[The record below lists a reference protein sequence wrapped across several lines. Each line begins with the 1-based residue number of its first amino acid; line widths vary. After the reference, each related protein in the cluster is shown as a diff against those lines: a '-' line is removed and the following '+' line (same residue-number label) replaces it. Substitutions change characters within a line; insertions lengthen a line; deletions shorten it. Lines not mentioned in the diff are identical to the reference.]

1 MEKNY
6 DVKTQLRSK
15 PALHMFHVQL
25 PTDFT
30 DSINKYI
37 DDTLIPLDD
46 NYGKVKG

>member
-1 MEKNY
+1 MQPNY

-37 DDTLIPLDD
+37 DDK
-46 NYGKVKG
+46 YGGGMGP